1 MVDKENLKCECGH
14 VNPMGT
20 DLCQICGNPFNEEEG
35 QVINMRYEGAALRSK
50 TYNKTIIDHIWNFF
64 SSVKIGIWLMAI
76 TLVSSML
83 GTIFP
88 QQLYIPSNAI
98 PEVYYS
104 EQFGSLGS
112 IYVTLGLH
120 NMYSSWWYVSLLV
133 LIGISL
139 VIVSLDRGLPLYR
152 ALNRQRVTRHASFL
166 SRQRIYSTT
175 EVASDQVLE
184 LAKGALKKRR
194 YRIREEEAAIMGE
207 KGRFSRWGSYVVHI
221 GLIIFLIGTLI
232 RILPGLSLEEYV
244 FVRDGQTLPVPG
256 TEEFYVKSE
265 GFYLETYKNEDF
277 PNLDKIIDEEVQ
289 IPREFRTEAILYE
302 KIVDEDTGE
311 SDLVEVKRHSIVV
324 NSPLE
329 YKGLKL
335 FQADYILNEFSEFTF
350 TLTHKETLQPI
361 GDIVIDLY
369 DPERYYPLDDG
380 YQVELFEY
388 YPDFELGEDGKPR
401 TKGSVPNQPS
411 FIFIVTIPNQ
421 PEEERSWVFLGE
433 TVEMP
438 GAENEYAL
446 KMKDVK
452 FNSVTG
458 LMVRKDV
465 SLPVLAFGGFIVM
478 IGLMLSFYW
487 QHRRIWIQ
495 QDGGQVSIA
504 AHTNKNWFGLKN
516 EVEYVIDQ
524 AQLDMDKET
533 LDKEVRE

>member
-1 MVDKENLKCECGH
+1 MIDKENLKCECGH

-20 DLCQICGNPFNEEEG
+20 ELCQICGNPFNEEEG

-194 YRIREEEAAIMGE
+194 YRIREEEAAIMAE

-465 SLPVLAFGGFIVM
+465 SLPVLVFGGFIVM

>member
-1 MVDKENLKCECGH
+1 M
-14 VNPMGT
+14 
-20 DLCQICGNPFNEEEG
+20 
-35 QVINMRYEGAALRSK
+35 
-50 TYNKTIIDHIWNFF
+50 
-64 SSVKIGIWLMAI
+64 
-76 TLVSSML
+76 
-83 GTIFP
+83 
-88 QQLYIPSNAI
+88 
-98 PEVYYS
+98 
-104 EQFGSLGS
+104 
-112 IYVTLGLH
+112 
-120 NMYSSWWYVSLLV
+120 
-133 LIGISL
+133 
-139 VIVSLDRGLPLYR
+139 
-152 ALNRQRVTRHASFL
+152 
-166 SRQRIYSTT
+166 
-175 EVASDQVLE
+175 
-184 LAKGALKKRR
+184 
-194 YRIREEEAAIMGE
+194 
-207 KGRFSRWGSYVVHI
+207 
-221 GLIIFLIGTLI
+221 
-232 RILPGLSLEEYV
+232 
-244 FVRDGQTLPVPG
+244 
-256 TEEFYVKSE
+256 
-265 GFYLETYKNEDF
+265 
-277 PNLDKIIDEEVQ
+277 
-289 IPREFRTEAILYE
+289 
-302 KIVDEDTGE
+302 DEDTGE

-369 DPERYYPLDDG
+369 DPEKYYPLDDG

-465 SLPVLAFGGFIVM
+465 SLPVLVFGGFIVM